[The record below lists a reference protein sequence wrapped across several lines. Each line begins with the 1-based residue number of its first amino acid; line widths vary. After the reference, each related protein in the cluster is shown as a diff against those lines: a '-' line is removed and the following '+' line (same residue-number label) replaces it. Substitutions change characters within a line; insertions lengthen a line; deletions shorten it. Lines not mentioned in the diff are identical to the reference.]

1 MGFYEGSFKESSKS
15 SFMGFRSLSELL
27 LSGGV
32 RVLGLDHSFVIHFY
46 RGLWISSGALFFRV

>member
-1 MGFYEGSFKESSKS
+1 
-15 SFMGFRSLSELL
+15 MGFRSLSELL

-32 RVLGLDHSFVIHFY
+32 RVLGLDHSFIHFY